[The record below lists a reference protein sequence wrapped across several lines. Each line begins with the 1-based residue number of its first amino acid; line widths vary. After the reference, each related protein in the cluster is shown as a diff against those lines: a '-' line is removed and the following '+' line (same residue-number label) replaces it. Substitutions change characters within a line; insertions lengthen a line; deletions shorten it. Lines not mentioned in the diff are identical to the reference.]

1 MKKIALVLFVL
12 MFVALPASA
21 QEDTFLETVS
31 SYILES
37 AKYHNLEPENL
48 SIRANDG
55 GEVDMEDVKFIGL
68 LGGKLRIARI
78 IKNFSYISERSGTSD
93 ILKFLTILSD
103 SGSVD
108 MTKSPFNLSDY
119 LVYQIVLPL
128 KLEPVIR
135 ELPVYYDAVVSTK
148 DWEEKFEAILELG
161 DYGNLNG
168 GKTFYLAGFPKINRG
183 SGYTSPL
190 DVELIDGDTLAIYEG
205 DSSIEA
211 WLYSFWMRRH
221 KDGSMELVKKILDWL
236 NAELDVVENA
246 AG

>member
-12 MFVALPASA
+12 MLAALPASA

-190 DVELIDGDTLAIYEG
+190 DVELIDGDTLAIFEA

-236 NAELDVVENA
+236 NSELDVVENA

>member
-12 MFVALPASA
+12 MLAALPASA

-78 IKNFSYISERSGTSD
+78 IKNFGYISERSGTSD

-190 DVELIDGDTLAIYEG
+190 DVELIDGDTLSIYEG

-236 NAELDVVENA
+236 NAGLDVVENA